1 MGWMAQHIH
10 FNPMFLGKVPSLVEL
25 PFKSRLK
32 SFNFNEIMYGAQFIG
47 EKTNATQAQIM
58 ATN

>member
-32 SFNFNEIMYGAQFIG
+32 SFNFNEIMYGAQF
-47 EKTNATQAQIM
+47 NR
-58 ATN
+58 